1 MANILA
7 WFLFAL
13 GIGHI
18 FYGLVKF
25 REPVAAAVTEGFVN
39 KFKTPEARRTALWF
53 LMFGFLLVFAG
64 NTATHAVGNA
74 DLPLLRLVGFY
85 LLAIS
90 LVGFAAL
97 PKSPFMVGAILSP
110 LIIAA
115 GYGLF

>member
-7 WFLFAL
+7 WSLLAL

-25 REPVAAAVTEGFVN
+25 REPVAEAIAEGFIN
-39 KFKTPEARRTALWF
+39 KFKTPEVRRTALWF

-64 NTATHAVGNA
+64 NAATHAVVNA
-74 DLPLLRLVGFY
+74 DFLLLRLVGFY
-85 LLAIS
+85 LLATS
-90 LVGFAAL
+90 LIGLAAL
-97 PKSPFMVGAILSP
+97 PKSPFLLGAIHSL
-110 LIIAA
+110 LLIAA